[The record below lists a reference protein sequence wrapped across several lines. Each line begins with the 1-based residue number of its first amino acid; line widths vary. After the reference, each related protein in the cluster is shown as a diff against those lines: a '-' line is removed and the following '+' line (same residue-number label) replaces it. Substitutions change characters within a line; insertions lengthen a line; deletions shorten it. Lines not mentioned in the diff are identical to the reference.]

1 VLLLEI
7 AAQGVRGFAPP
18 SGRVALRPGYNV
30 VAGDGAVIRRLV
42 AALFHPDQ
50 PADPSLRSSSATGG
64 APVRAGLTFVGD
76 DGATW
81 RLVRDMAGPCQLQ
94 RFDPDRRAFQSV
106 EQDPARIAAAL
117 RGAGVPSPERFA
129 AVLSLAAAD
138 LPSRQAPGGLAAV
151 SQPPPRRSLAPQEA
165 RKKLDALRDEMDRA
179 RNAERVQLEMDNLQ
193 SRLFKLEEMLK
204 SGDQVRERVR
214 VAEAAVA
221 GLAGVEVALSAL
233 RDPVGRLAACRK
245 ATVRRDD
252 ALKKIAQEREAR
264 ADVGAAAPAPLWR
277 QQGFLGGVVVG
288 GVSLLG
294 GLVTSW
300 STLALVAIPATGW
313 AAFEGLRW
321 VGRAEGSETAGRRA
335 RWLEE
340 RERKAVEAWERETAD
355 VRAAVAGAGVASVAD
370 LADLLSRLQE
380 ARAALAEAEAGKVA
394 WQARAET
401 SDAETERN
409 QVQQEIGELEQ
420 KLTADTG
427 GFVRD
432 THSLDAEIARLERE
446 IESPVAVEEPPIE
459 ERPPPPLRGD
469 PLRALFERAAADLE
483 LSPGA
488 ALRALQPRIVQVL
501 PAVSGQRLSN
511 FFVDER
517 GNLQVQTGGKL
528 VPAATLPPG
537 DRDVCFA
544 VLKLGFA
551 EQGLA
556 AGKAVAVLE
565 DGFAVLPEG
574 SRRVISRLL
583 KQVAKGRQVVHT
595 TADPIFRE
603 AADHAA

>member
-50 PADPSLRSSSATGG
+50 PADPSLRSSPAAGG
-64 APVRAGLTFVGD
+64 SPVRAGLTFVGD

-94 RFDPDRRAFQSV
+94 RFDPERRAFQSV
-106 EQDPARIAAAL
+106 EQDPVRIASAL

-129 AVLSLAAAD
+129 AVLSMAAAD
-138 LPSRQAPGGLAAV
+138 FPSRQAPGGLAAV
-151 SQPPPRRSLAPQEA
+151 SQPPARRSLAPGET
-165 RKKLDALRDEMDRA
+165 RKKLEALRDEMERA
-179 RNAERVQLEMDNLQ
+179 RNAEKVQLEMDNLQ

-204 SGDQVRERVR
+204 SGDQVRERVQ

-221 GLAGVEVALSAL
+221 GLAGAEAALSSL
-233 RDPVGRLAACRK
+233 RDPAGRIAACRK

-264 ADVGAAAPAPLWR
+264 AEADAAAPSPLWR
-277 QQGFLGGVVVG
+277 QQGFLGGAVVG
-288 GVSLLG
+288 AVSLLG
-294 GLVTSW
+294 GLLTSW
-300 STLALVAIPATGW
+300 NSLALIAIPATGW

-321 VGRAEGSETAGRRA
+321 VGRAEGSETAGRRD
-335 RWLEE
+335 RWLQE
-340 RERKAVEAWERETAD
+340 RERKATEAWERETAD

-380 ARAALAEAEAGKVA
+380 AQASLAEAEAGKVT

-401 SDAETERN
+401 SDAEAERN
-409 QVQQEIGELEQ
+409 QVQQEIGELEA

-446 IESPVAVEEPPIE
+446 LESPVPEEAPPVE
-459 ERPPPPLRGD
+459 ERPAPPLRGD

-501 PAVSGQRLSN
+501 PSISSQRLSN

-528 VPAATLPPG
+528 VPAATLTPG

-544 VLKLGFA
+544 VLKLGFV

-565 DGFAVLPEG
+565 DAFAVLPEG
-574 SRRVISRLL
+574 SRRIIARLL
-583 KQVAKGRQVVHT
+583 KQVAKGRQVVHA